1 MAASASGCPS
11 AEDLERLLSE
21 ELSDTDR
28 TAVEAHV
35 ETCADCQQ
43 RLERLV
49 TPTAQLTRPPA
60 CLTTSNL
67 PQDDASEAFLNRLRQ
82 IPPPSAEAGSFAADS
97 GPRWC
102 PIPAGAVRDPEADRS
117 GRDGAVYEA
126 RHRELDKVVAPQ
138 GAAGRSSGR
147 GGRSPASATR

>member
-1 MAASASGCPS
+1 MAASVSGCPS

-49 TPTAQLTRPPA
+49 TPTAQLTRPPRPD
-60 CLTTSNL
+60 NI
-67 PQDDASEAFLNRLRQ
+67 R
-82 IPPPSAEAGSFAADS
+82 
-97 GPRWC
+97 
-102 PIPAGAVRDPEADRS
+102 
-117 GRDGAVYEA
+117 
-126 RHRELDKVVAPQ
+126 
-138 GAAGRSSGR
+138 
-147 GGRSPASATR
+147 SATG